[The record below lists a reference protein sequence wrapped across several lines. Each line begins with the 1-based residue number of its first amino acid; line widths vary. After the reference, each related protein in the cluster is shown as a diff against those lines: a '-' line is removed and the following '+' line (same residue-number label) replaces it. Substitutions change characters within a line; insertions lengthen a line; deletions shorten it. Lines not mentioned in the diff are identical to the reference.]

1 MNLTK
6 LEKKIVEWGLE
17 KGILPRPNA
26 IAQYSKTLEE
36 VEELAIGIDRE
47 DIDEVRDAIGDIFV
61 TLVMQA
67 QAWNMTMQECVEAAY
82 NDIKGRTGE
91 MVDGVFVKNG
101 K

>member
-1 MNLTK
+1 MNLVK

-26 IAQYSKTLEE
+26 LAQYSKTLEE

>member
-1 MNLTK
+1 MNLVK

-26 IAQYSKTLEE
+26 LAQYSKTLEE

-67 QAWNMTMQECVEAAY
+67 QAWDMTMQECVEAAY

>member
-1 MNLTK
+1 VNLVK

-26 IAQYSKTLEE
+26 LAQYSKTLEE

-67 QAWNMTMQECVEAAY
+67 QAWDMTMQECVEAAY